1 MIRRHAV
8 LVLMIVGLVI
18 ALVFP
23 AFADGPPPH
32 DHYLVNP
39 ATGER
44 TQVGPHRCELGETV
58 QGAFLNFHGNVHVG
72 VPRQHGVV
80 LEAVLCS

>member
-1 MIRRHAV
+1 MRRHAV
-8 LVLMIVGLVI
+8 LLLMMVGLLV

-32 DHYLVNP
+32 DHFLLNP

-72 VPRQHGVV
+72 VPRDAGLV
-80 LEAVLCS
+80 LQAEFCQ